1 MSEAGP
7 RRRTLASALPL
18 PSVLPPSPADAWAH
32 LDAFLAEHVPALAA
46 DLAAPASEA
55 DIQILADT
63 VGSTT
68 TEPFAALYRFH
79 DGQQSPTPGLFFGL
93 QFLSSAE
100 AAQEWERWAEQL
112 RDDPALVTDIEASA
126 VPEGTVHAVYAS
138 GRWVPFASD
147 GAGNHLAI
155 DLDPGPD
162 GTPGQVISFGVDEAT
177 RFLLAPSA
185 AAFVGWCAHQCAAGH
200 AEVAPDPD
208 APGGLG
214 IRLRGGR
221 TLFDALP
228 SLFGTK

>member
-1 MSEAGP
+1 M
-7 RRRTLASALPL
+7 
-18 PSVLPPSPADAWAH
+18 LPPSLTDGWAH
-32 LDAFLAEHVPALAA
+32 LGLFLAEHAPALAA
-46 DLAAPASEA
+46 ALAEPAPEA
-55 DIQILADT
+55 DLQALADA
-63 VGSTT
+63 VGAES
-68 TEPFAALYRFH
+68 TEPFAALYRHH

-93 QFLSSAE
+93 QFLSSTE
-100 AAQEWERWAEQL
+100 ATQEWARWAEQF
-112 RDDPALVTDIEASA
+112 RGDPALVTDIQVSA
-126 VPEGTVHAVYAS
+126 VPEGAVRAVYAS
-138 GRWVPFASD
+138 DRWVPFASD

-185 AAFVGWCAHQCAAGH
+185 AAFIGWCAHQCADGH

-221 TLFDALP
+221 TLLDALP

>member
-1 MSEAGP
+1 M
-7 RRRTLASALPL
+7 
-18 PSVLPPSPADAWAH
+18 LPPSPADAWAH

-63 VGSTT
+63 VGLTT

-126 VPEGTVHAVYAS
+126 VPEGTVRAVYAS
-138 GRWVPFASD
+138 DRWVPFASD

-177 RFLLAPSA
+177 RFLLELGGNADDFGDGYLDHA
-185 AAFVGWCAHQCAAGH
+185 VVVVLGWDGALAKGSHRGEGSEGKDEEITNVLH
-200 AEVAPDPD
+200 NDV
-208 APGGLG
+208 LVKSF
-214 IRLRGGR
+214 RL
-221 TLFDALP
+221 
-228 SLFGTK
+228 